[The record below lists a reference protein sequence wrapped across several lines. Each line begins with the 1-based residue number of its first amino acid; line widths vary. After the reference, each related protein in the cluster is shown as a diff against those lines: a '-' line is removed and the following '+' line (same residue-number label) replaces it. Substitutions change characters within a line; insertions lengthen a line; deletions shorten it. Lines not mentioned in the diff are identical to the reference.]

1 MYVCVLYIYVYIIH
15 THIGKLKKFGRFK
28 ILQNSMEM
36 CSFFQLPSFSLLP
49 ILSFPPLPSSPL
61 PFSVFLLPEN

>member
-1 MYVCVLYIYVYIIH
+1 MYDFMYVCVLYIYVYIIH
-15 THIGKLKKFGRFK
+15 THIGKLKKFGSFK

-36 CSFFQLPSFSLLP
+36 CSFFQLP
-49 ILSFPPLPSSPL
+49 SFPPLPSSPL